1 MNHSIV
7 KFLFCVPLLIF
18 GQTASNYHV
27 DIFTVPSDSS
37 VILFPL
43 TKNFVLPSTIGVT
56 VDSVLIQD
64 YSYDRVSNSVTLSTI
79 PVVPRITTIAI
90 RYHYLPF
97 RMKRE
102 YALRTI
108 TVKSDTAKSLRSM
121 TAIATTDAGY
131 SNLFGPELSKSGS
144 INRGFLIGTNND
156 FTVSS
161 GFRLQMIGKL
171 SDEID
176 ITAALTDENTP
187 IQPQGNTQ
195 TLQEID
201 NVFVEIT
208 SPQYKATVGDFVYT
222 QSGSEF
228 FTVSRKLQGARI
240 QAEYPDLFS
249 GTQATVT
256 GATARG
262 KFNSLSIAGVE
273 GVQGPYRLTG
283 RNNERNIIIIAGS
296 EKVYVDGT
304 EMVRGENNDYTIDY
318 GAAELTFTTRR
329 MITGMSRIVID
340 YEYSDR
346 QYTRNIVGIH
356 SSTSL
361 SNSFSISTNY
371 FREGDD
377 PDAPID
383 LVLTDDDK
391 GLLRQTGN
399 TTAIKSGVFDAGI
412 DSNGIGKGNYRK
424 IDTLINAMPV
434 SFYRYEPGTSTSVYN
449 VVFSV
454 VGEKKGDYYREGI
467 GRYTFVGIGSGNYSP
482 VIVVPAPQLHQQY
495 SLQTKYSI
503 GKSFILDGEFAASD
517 ADRNRFS
524 DIGDDLNSGHAY
536 KFRLRYAPENIVVAG
551 KNFGSLDVSLTE
563 RFVDSRY
570 TPVDRINDVEF
581 GRKWSTD
588 SLLLNAVA
596 SEETREGKIVYTP
609 IEGVSIQTG
618 AGTLER
624 GNQFSSRRYDGGIDI
639 VSGALP
645 KVSYFAEFITGDEKS
660 SDTYSEW
667 FRQKGF
673 AEYSFSTVIPSMRFE
688 NERRTVKET
697 ISDSLFSPSFGF
709 ISYAPKLMVTG
720 IPRVELS
727 TEFEWRL
734 NDGYS
739 SGAVMRQSSSFT
751 QSYAFILRE
760 TYDLSVS
767 THFTLRSLR
776 FEPAFQ
782 SENTNQQTTL
792 MKIQSRYRPLSGGVD
807 IDLFYDVATQRT
819 AALERVFYKVRKGE
833 GQYVWNDANGNSI
846 VDLSDENE
854 FRPDRY
860 DGEYNAIIINSDNFR
875 PVINLKASSRI
886 KIVPRQFLSGHR
898 GVLGAIGNTVSSESF
913 FRLEEKS
920 TVQNF
925 EKIYLLDHRYFLHPT
940 TTLYGLQ
947 FMQHDLFL
955 FENKSAY
962 SFRVRYNQKV
972 GLSRYSSG
980 TEKNYSRER
989 SLRSRFLV
997 SNDLFNQTDIVW
1009 KDDNAITSSLLN
1021 QSRQIG
1027 TIAVITDISY
1037 KPETFIELGFKLE
1050 TSQSTD
1056 RPGALPV
1063 IADYNGQSFRIVYGF
1078 RGNGQIRSD
1087 FSREEVVVQSQPV
1100 NYSIPYELTSGRET
1114 GKQFLWSIA
1123 SEYRFTGNIQFS
1135 AQYNGRTTRSAGII
1149 HTGRMEVR
1157 AFF

>member
-1 MNHSIV
+1 M
-7 KFLFCVPLLIF
+7 F
-18 GQTASNYHV
+18 GQTASNYHI
-27 DIFTVPSDSS
+27 DLFTVPPDSS
-37 VILFPL
+37 LRTFQISQH
-43 TKNFVLPSTIGVT
+43 FVLPSTIAVT
-56 VDSVLIQD
+56 IDSVRIRD
-64 YSYDRVSNSVTLSTI
+64 YTYDRILNSVSISAL
-79 PVVPRITTIAI
+79 PVVSRIQTIAVT
-90 RYHYLPF
+90 YHYLPV
-97 RMKRE
+97 RLKQE
-102 YALRTI
+102 YT
-108 TVKSDTAKSLRSM
+108 LRSIM
-121 TAIATTDAGY
+121 MKKDSAVSPRSLVTVTTPDAGY

-144 INRGFLIGTNND
+144 INRGFLVGTNND

-187 IQPQGNTQ
+187 IQPQGSTQ

-208 SPQYKATVGDFVYT
+208 SPQYKATVGDFVYS

-240 QAEYPDLFS
+240 HAEYPELFS

-262 KFNSLSIAGVE
+262 KFNSLTIPGIE

-283 RNNERNIIIIAGS
+283 RNNERNIIVIAGS

-318 GAAELTFTTRR
+318 GAAELIFTTRR
-329 MITGMSRIVID
+329 MITGMSRIVVD

-391 GLLRQTGN
+391 TLLRQTGN
-399 TTAIKSGVFDAGI
+399 SFATKSGVFDAGL
-412 DSNGIGKGNYRK
+412 DSNGTGKGNYLR

-434 SFYRYEPGTSTSVYN
+434 SFYRYEPGTSASVYN
-449 VVFSV
+449 IVFSA
-454 VGEKKGDYYREGI
+454 VGEKNGDYIREGI
-467 GRYTFVGIGSGNYSP
+467 GRYTFAGIASGNYAP
-482 VIVVPAPQLHQQY
+482 VIIIPTAQLHQQY
-495 SLQTKYSI
+495 SLQSKYAI
-503 GKSFILDGEFAASD
+503 GKSFVLDGEFAASD

-524 DIGDDLNSGHAY
+524 GIGDESNSGHAY
-536 KFRLRYAPENIVVAG
+536 SFHLRYAPEKIVVAG
-551 KNFGSLDVSLTE
+551 RNIGSVDVSLKE

-570 TPVDRINDVEF
+570 TAMDRINDVEF

-588 SLLLNAVA
+588 SLKLNAAA
-596 SEETREGKIVYTP
+596 SEETREGRIVYTP
-609 IEGVSIQTG
+609 MNGVSIQAGT
-618 AGTLER
+618 GTLER
-624 GNQFSSRRYDGGIDI
+624 GNQFSSRRFDGGLDMN
-639 VSGALP
+639 SGTMP
-645 KVSYFAEFITGDEKS
+645 KVSYFAEYITGDEKS
-660 SDTYSEW
+660 SDVFSEW

-673 AEYSFSTVIPSMRFE
+673 AEYSFASVTPSLRFE
-688 NERRTVKET
+688 NERRIVKKT
-697 ISDSLFSPSFGF
+697 FSDSLFSPSFGF
-709 ISYAPKLMVTG
+709 VSYAPKLFVSG
-720 IPRVELS
+720 ISRVELS
-727 TEFEWRL
+727 SEFEWRV
-734 NDGYS
+734 NDGYF
-739 SGAVMRQSSSFT
+739 SGTVIRQSSSFT
-751 QSYAFILRE
+751 QSYAFIMRE
-760 TYDLSVS
+760 TNDLSVS
-767 THFTLRSLR
+767 TLFTLRSLQ

-860 DGEYNAIIINSDNFR
+860 DGEYNAIVVNSDNYR
-875 PVINLKASSRI
+875 PVINLKASTRI
-886 KIVPRQFLSGHR
+886 KIAPRQFLSGKT
-898 GVLGAIGNTVSSESF
+898 GVFGAIGNSVSSESF

-920 TVQNF
+920 TEQNY
-925 EKIYLLDHRYFLHPT
+925 EKIYLLDHRYFLRPSS
-940 TTLYGLQ
+940 TLYGLQ
-947 FMQHDLFL
+947 FMQHDFFL
-955 FENKSAY
+955 FENKPEY
-962 SFRVRYNQKV
+962 SFRFRFNQKV

-989 SLRSRFLV
+989 SLRSRFQV
-997 SNDLFNQTDIVW
+997 SNELFNQTDVVW
-1009 KDDNAITSSLLN
+1009 KDDNAITSSFLN
-1021 QSRQIG
+1021 QTRQIG
-1027 TIAVITDISY
+1027 TVALITDISY

-1056 RPGALPV
+1056 RPEALPV
-1063 IADYNGQSFRIVYGF
+1063 IADYNGQSLRIVYGF

-1100 NYSIPYELTSGRET
+1100 NYSIPYELTAGREV
-1114 GKQFLWSIA
+1114 GKQYLWSVA

-1135 AQYNGRTTRSAGII
+1135 AQYNGRTTRSIGII
-1149 HTGRMEVR
+1149 HTGRVELR